1 MSKDGLVY
9 IIIFLI
15 SMFLNVFLLGYVYMN
30 RSQDESLIE
39 NIDGDSLIADTTII
53 EQPVDSLSLMLDSM
67 KPTFLNRR
75 EIQTELKEHEEN
87 YLILAKKIRD
97 LYSEKDDNS
106 LDEKD
111 FQAIMDSTLNVMSTK
126 VDSLKNAASLML
138 RDNNTLLQAIEV
150 KNQQLQE
157 QSKII
162 EDLNA
167 KIIKLEEEIDVML
180 NPPDD
185 SEEQL
190 DFKKIARIY
199 NNMDAKKIAQL
210 MQNMPSDKSVNI
222 LKNMN
227 QRKVAQVLAAL
238 PPNIATQYSQLLM
251 N

>member
-97 LYSEKDDNS
+97 LYSVKDDNS
-106 LDEKD
+106 LDGKD

>member
-1 MSKDGLVY
+1 
-9 IIIFLI
+9 
-15 SMFLNVFLLGYVYMN
+15 MN